1 MRGKK
6 LDWWHVLAAVLI
18 TALLLFALWKRTAT
32 ESNDVTKIQ
41 APAGPNAMTQDPNSP

>member
-1 MRGKK
+1 MSGEK
-6 LDWWHVLAAVLI
+6 LDWRHALAAVLI

-32 ESNDVTKIQ
+32 GSNDVTRIQ